1 MFLLFREV
9 LEFSNCKDAQA
20 WGISYLHDASPEV
33 NQMAQ
38 PFIPNLANNPL
49 FSGLK
54 MIHIYQLRKQKI
66 EAMVGCDEENKK

>member
-1 MFLLFREV
+1 MSMLFREV
-9 LEFSNCKDAQA
+9 VDFSNCKDAQA

-54 MIHIYQLRKQKI
+54 MIHIQQLRKQKI
-66 EAMVGCDEENKK
+66 EARVGYNEENKK